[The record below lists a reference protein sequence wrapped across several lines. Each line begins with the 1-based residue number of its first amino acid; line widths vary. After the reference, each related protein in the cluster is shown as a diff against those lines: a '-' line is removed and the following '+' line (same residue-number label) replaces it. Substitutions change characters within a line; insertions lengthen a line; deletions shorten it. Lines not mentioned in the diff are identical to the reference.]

1 MKTIRHLERRETLAY
16 WPASDEQSGESVGLV
31 TNLNEEGISIHS
43 PHPFELGHRL
53 NLKIQVDPQFAGHP
67 FIHLHAENTW
77 CRPSGMSGI
86 FHAGFRLINV
96 SQEAREEIRELLA
109 GFSYPAPSPPHA

>member
-16 WPASDEQSGESVGLV
+16 WPASDEQCGESAGLV

-43 PHPFELGHRL
+43 PHPFEPGHRL
-53 NLKIQVDPQFAGHP
+53 NIRVQVDPQMAGHP
-67 FIHLHAENTW
+67 FIHLHVENVW

-86 FHAGFRLINV
+86 YHAGFRLVNV
-96 SQEAREEIRELLA
+96 SPEAREEIQKLLTA
-109 GFSYPAPSPPHA
+109 FSYPAPSPPHA